1 MRRPWRA
8 GATPEALRYRA
19 AALDRAATPWR
30 QAHFCVVDLELSG
43 LARRDEIVAFGAFPV
58 DAGRVVAGGAV
69 AGLVRPTR
77 PLPGAS
83 VVVHGLRTQDLAD
96 APAGPDA
103 LAPLLAAM
111 AGRVIVAHHAWVERS
126 FLSRAL
132 ARQGAALRGPVVD
145 TDALAR
151 LLARLDGRPDPP
163 RDLSDLAASLG
174 LPAHRPHDALGD
186 ALTTAQLF
194 VALATRLDAHRPE
207 TVASLAAARRRA
219 DLEPAV

>member
-8 GATPEALRYRA
+8 PATPEARRYA
-19 AALDRAATPWR
+19 DAALDRASTPWR

-43 LARRDEIVAFGAFPV
+43 LARRDEIIAFGALGV
-58 DAGRVVAGGAV
+58 DAGRVVAGGALT
-69 AGLVRPTR
+69 GRVRPSR

-83 VVVHGLRTQDLAD
+83 VVVHGLRTQDLDD
-96 APAGPDA
+96 APAERDA
-103 LAPLLAAM
+103 LAPLVGAM
-111 AGRVIVAHHAWVERS
+111 AGRVLVAHHAWVERS

-132 ARQGAALRGPVVD
+132 ARQGVALRGPVID
-145 TDALAR
+145 TYALAR

-163 RDLSDLAASLG
+163 RDLSDLVASLG

-186 ALTTAQLF
+186 ALTTAQLLL
-194 VALATRLDAHRPE
+194 ALATRLDAHAPE
-207 TVASLAAARRRA
+207 TVGSLDAARRRA